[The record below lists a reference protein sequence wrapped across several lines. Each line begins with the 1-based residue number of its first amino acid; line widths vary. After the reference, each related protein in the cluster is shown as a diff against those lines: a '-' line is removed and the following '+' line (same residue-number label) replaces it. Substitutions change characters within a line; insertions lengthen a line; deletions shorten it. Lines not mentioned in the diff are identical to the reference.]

1 MKHIT
6 LFSVLALAL
15 TLVSCGS
22 SARISSEEKKANEQ
36 RLALAIQQKLNSKD
50 YTIDVNYMIPIRAAA
65 RVLTSPYSLTVK
77 NDTLKSHLPYFGEAH
92 NIPYGGDSG
101 LVFEGK
107 IKDYKDNGIK
117 KDRHSI
123 VIDIAIDGDVL
134 CYTLTVYDNGQADIN
149 VTSRNRDNISFRGAL
164 KL

>member
-65 RVLTSPYSLTVK
+65 RAASHPACPAPITTRSAIDRPSPYPFS
-77 NDTLKSHLPYFGEAH
+77 SSP
-92 NIPYGGDSG
+92 
-101 LVFEGK
+101 
-107 IKDYKDNGIK
+107 
-117 KDRHSI
+117 
-123 VIDIAIDGDVL
+123 
-134 CYTLTVYDNGQADIN
+134 
-149 VTSRNRDNISFRGAL
+149 
-164 KL
+164 